1 VTDHAPE
8 LQVSEWLNVDGPLTL
23 AGLRG
28 RVVVVHAFQMLC
40 PGCILHAV
48 PQAKAIREAFPESR
62 LAVIGLHTVFEHH
75 DAMTP
80 AALKAFVHEFRIRHP
95 IGIDRAAPGDPMPLT
110 MQAYA
115 MRGTPTLLV
124 FDRQGRIRLDHFGHL
139 DDLRVGA
146 ALGQLLGEA
155 EDTDDAWAQGLRT

>member
-1 VTDHAPE
+1 
-8 LQVSEWLNVDGPLTL
+8 
-23 AGLRG
+23 
-28 RVVVVHAFQMLC
+28 MLC
-40 PGCILHAV
+40 PGCVIHAI
-48 PQAKAIREAFPESR
+48 PQAKAIREAFPPSR

-80 AALKAFVHEFRIRHP
+80 TALKAFVHEYRISHP
-95 IGIDRAAPGDPMPLT
+95 VGKPMPLT

-146 ALGQLLGEA
+146 VLGQLLGEA
-155 EDTDDAWAQGLRT
+155 EDTDSGA